1 MNDNMIDDEETKESL
16 KNKKIFN
23 SLKHDFD
30 KAKLGKKAISNKII
44 NWNKLYYGETKA
56 KAVKG
61 KSQIVTK
68 EIAKQIEWLKPNITE
83 PFLSTSHP
91 VRVVTS
97 GGKSSKPIE
106 KYLNTEFTASF
117 NRVDF
122 INKFTDV
129 LLREGTTWTRVGWK
143 YEEGAEEV
151 VEILTMEQILLNP
164 DKPSK
169 LEDMG
174 DDKFRV
180 TYINKSRSR
189 NNGTM
194 RVCRNEF
201 CFPDPVANSLEDMRF
216 FAEKQLKTISELRK
230 SGLYKKADLDKLEN
244 RLAGDEEGSDLDLE
258 QERNDNATEYGRE
271 SYTTKDT
278 NRNKVSIIEYWG
290 YYDLNGDGIAE
301 PMVATWAEKEDILLR
316 LASSPVPSQ
325 KIPYYNTVYSEVSFS
340 LWGNPIAYFIE
351 DNQNIKSG
359 LMRGMLD
366 NVTLSN
372 NGQKFIK
379 TGTMDYLNLKRLK
392 EGQRYIEVLK
402 ENGIEDGQF
411 NQLPGSFFNVMQLV
425 SAESAEVSGISG
437 GGQALSNDM
446 MAKSDNGGSGMTM
459 AQQRMAATVR
469 NMANTLSKIL
479 GEWLSMAEVF
489 IDNDQ
494 IEELFSD
501 KEETDFFAFKYS
513 TKARIEIKVATD
525 VQRMAKLQQLNML
538 MQQSKTLGNS
548 VPPSI
553 YNKLVA
559 EMFELFDMYN
569 EATELSEYEP
579 KPTPEQQ
586 QAQQMEMQKAQLE
599 IQKLQV
605 EIQASLSKIEL
616 DKAETMKA
624 LSEAEAG
631 NKYKEAQ
638 VKEKEAKATQTKM
651 ETALSPARFLAE
663 VKQFQEQQDERKSI

>member
-1 MNDNMIDDEETKESL
+1 MDDNMIDGEETEESI
-16 KNKKIFN
+16 KNKKVFD
-23 SLKHDFD
+23 SLKYDLE
-30 KAKLGKKAISNKII
+30 KAKAGKKAISNKII
-44 NWNKLYYGETKA
+44 DWNKLYYGETKT

-151 VEILTMEQILLNP
+151 VEILTMEQMLENP
-164 DKPSK
+164 DKPVK
-169 LEDMG
+169 LEDIG
-174 DDKFRV
+174 DDKFKV
-180 TYINKSRSR
+180 TYMNKSRSR
-189 NNGTM
+189 NNGTL

-201 CFPDPVANSLEDMRF
+201 CFPDPIATSQEDMRF
-216 FAEKQLKTISELRK
+216 FVEKQLKTISELRK
-230 SGLYKKADLDKLEN
+230 SGLYKKADLDRLEK
-244 RLAGDEEGSDLDLE
+244 RLAGEEEGSDLDLE

-271 SYTTKDT
+271 AYTTKDT
-278 NRNKVSIIEYWG
+278 NRNKVAIMEYWG

-301 PMVATWAEKEDILLR
+301 PIVATWAEKEDILLR
-316 LASSPVPSQ
+316 LTSSPVPSQ

-379 TGTMDYLNLKRLK
+379 TGTIDYLNLKRLK

-469 NMANTLSKIL
+469 NMANTVSKVL

-513 TKARIEIKVATD
+513 TKARIEIKVVTD

-538 MQQSKTLGNS
+538 MQQSKILGNS
-548 VPPSI
+548 VPPKI

-586 QAQQMEMQKAQLE
+586 QAQQMELQKAQLE

-605 EIQASLSKIEL
+605 EIQASVAKMEL
-616 DKAETMKA
+616 DKAEAMKA
-624 LSEAEAG
+624 MSEAGAG

-638 VKEKEAKATQTKM
+638 VKEKEAKAIQTKV

-663 VKQFQEQQDERKSI
+663 IKQFQEQKDERKSI